1 MRINISI
8 MRKSLFYISL
18 KLIIYILNKEGQFFM
33 FRLLRLLCIALSLSV
48 WLFPVLGQET
58 STNQR
63 AVRQKNVHELMGV
76 VKEPSGE
83 PLPGATVYLKGN
95 AQIGTA
101 TDLNGNFV
109 LKGLPSGKQT
119 IVVSCIGMETKEFA
133 YTGQKSMKIILQEKV
148 TEVQDVVVT
157 GIYVRKKN
165 SFTGSAT
172 TYSKDDL
179 KRIGTKNIIQ
189 SLKTLEPALNVIE
202 NTSWGSDPNRMPDME
217 IRGKTSIVGELSSD
231 YDNTANQPL
240 FILDGV
246 EVTIEDIMK
255 LPIDRIASVTV
266 LKDAAST
273 AIYGSKSANGVIVV
287 ETVRP
292 EPGRLRVS
300 YSGNFTYQTPDLTD
314 YNLMNASEK
323 LDFERLAGRYTA
335 KSIYDSQDELDALY
349 YSRLKEVRRGVN
361 TYWLSEPLRAVL
373 NHSHNLYIDGGDNAM
388 VYGIGVAYSND
399 DGVMKGSDRET
410 MSGNIKLSYRAKS
423 LIFTND
429 FNIDVTN
436 WDREPVDFF
445 TFAQANPYYRKY
457 NDDGTVPELL
467 EDMNV
472 AGTTIYNPLYLYN
485 IVNTNK
491 TDEMSLRNNFSIVWR
506 FLNAFQ
512 LRGRVG
518 VSKSIS
524 KNEMFK
530 SPSHPDF
537 LSETRKG
544 TYSREDDDNFS
555 YNGDLT
561 LTYGKIF
568 KDVHLVNLVGGW
580 TFNQKKTQENGFMV
594 SGFTSDLHQNP
605 QFSAGFNQGDKPAYR
620 NTVSRSTSFYMNGNY
635 SFRNRYMLDANFR
648 WDGSSV
654 FGAQKMFT
662 GTWAVGLG
670 WNVNN
675 ERWFRAEWVNLLKF
689 RFSIGNPGNQNFD
702 AYLSSG
708 TYIYNTDYTNHFGT
722 SAIIEKFANKNLA
735 WQKTIDKNFGL
746 DLEFFDSRLRLSGDY
761 YHKVTDPLLVSV
773 SMPPSVGLS
782 SLYTNFGGQVSKGV
796 NGTIMFNAIKRS
808 DLRLNLNLNFRHG
821 TTEYRNIGNKLDFL
835 NEKGSGNSYRRYYD
849 GGSPDDIWAVRSA
862 GIDPATGREIFIKKD
877 GTYTFQYDANDEV
890 VVGSTASKL
899 EGVFGVSMYYKQF
912 SASLNLRYALGRK
925 VFASA
930 LYNKVENISEES
942 MYYNLDKRALY
953 DRWKQPGDMAR
964 FKAIDNFESTPMS
977 SRFVVDDNVIS
988 GESISLGYETAAK
1001 WLRSIKAEGASIRLY
1016 MNDIFRLAS
1025 FKEERGIE
1033 YPFSRSVSLSVDI
1046 RF

>member
-323 LDFERLAGRYTA
+323 LNFERLAGRYTA

-429 FNIDVTN
+429 FNIDVT
-436 WDREPVDFF
+436 
-445 TFAQANPYYRKY
+445 
-457 NDDGTVPELL
+457 
-467 EDMNV
+467 
-472 AGTTIYNPLYLYN
+472 IC
-485 IVNTNK
+485 
-491 TDEMSLRNNFSIVWR
+491 
-506 FLNAFQ
+506 
-512 LRGRVG
+512 
-518 VSKSIS
+518 
-524 KNEMFK
+524 
-530 SPSHPDF
+530 
-537 LSETRKG
+537 
-544 TYSREDDDNFS
+544 
-555 YNGDLT
+555 
-561 LTYGKIF
+561 
-568 KDVHLVNLVGGW
+568 
-580 TFNQKKTQENGFMV
+580 
-594 SGFTSDLHQNP
+594 
-605 QFSAGFNQGDKPAYR
+605 
-620 NTVSRSTSFYMNGNY
+620 
-635 SFRNRYMLDANFR
+635 
-648 WDGSSV
+648 
-654 FGAQKMFT
+654 T
-662 GTWAVGLG
+662 G
-670 WNVNN
+670 
-675 ERWFRAEWVNLLKF
+675 E
-689 RFSIGNPGNQNFD
+689 
-702 AYLSSG
+702 
-708 TYIYNTDYTNHFGT
+708 
-722 SAIIEKFANKNLA
+722 
-735 WQKTIDKNFGL
+735 
-746 DLEFFDSRLRLSGDY
+746 
-761 YHKVTDPLLVSV
+761 PLLS
-773 SMPPSVGLS
+773 
-782 SLYTNFGGQVSKGV
+782 
-796 NGTIMFNAIKRS
+796 
-808 DLRLNLNLNFRHG
+808 
-821 TTEYRNIGNKLDFL
+821 
-835 NEKGSGNSYRRYYD
+835 
-849 GGSPDDIWAVRSA
+849 
-862 GIDPATGREIFIKKD
+862 
-877 GTYTFQYDANDEV
+877 
-890 VVGSTASKL
+890 
-899 EGVFGVSMYYKQF
+899 
-912 SASLNLRYALGRK
+912 
-925 VFASA
+925 
-930 LYNKVENISEES
+930 
-942 MYYNLDKRALY
+942 
-953 DRWKQPGDMAR
+953 
-964 FKAIDNFESTPMS
+964 
-977 SRFVVDDNVIS
+977 
-988 GESISLGYETAAK
+988 
-1001 WLRSIKAEGASIRLY
+1001 
-1016 MNDIFRLAS
+1016 
-1025 FKEERGIE
+1025 
-1033 YPFSRSVSLSVDI
+1033 
-1046 RF
+1046 